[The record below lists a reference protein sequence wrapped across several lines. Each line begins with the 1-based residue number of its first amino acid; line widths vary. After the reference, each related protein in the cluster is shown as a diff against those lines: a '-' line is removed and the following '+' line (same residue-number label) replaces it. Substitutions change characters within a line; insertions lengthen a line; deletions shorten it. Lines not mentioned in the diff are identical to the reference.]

1 LAVGADGGPMYTT
14 GIPFFL
20 CSAEA
25 DLIASSRRRRRYS
38 Q

>member
-14 GIPFFL
+14 GIPSFL

-25 DLIASSRRRRRYS
+25 D
-38 Q
+38 